1 MTSIRHETGLPTTD
15 GPGTR
20 ACAHRHGG
28 QSPLLT
34 ASCASRQGH
43 GAPARDGTALSSA
56 RRPGHAVTSP
66 SSARGPRFS
75 GETRHALP
83 SGAVLAHLANRR
95 GPCGGQD
102 GGRRRSP
109 KRKGNPVQGA
119 CVCLWV
125 LTSMTER
132 PPCTRRCG
140 RWLPCVMRV
149 TASASNPNCPFGA
162 VPTRGQATSPKPG
175 AARRPPRGVLIWAG
189 CHEPPARLVSP
200 LQSPARRTRPRGGG
214 QRRRSLT
221 VRFSVKEG
229 AHLAR
234 RVSLRP
240 HHPERARSRLISETT
255 QSLAWLA
262 PGWEATQEDRV
273 L

>member
-1 MTSIRHETGLPTTD
+1 MKPVCPPRTARAREPAHIATGANSRSSRLRAPAAKDTAPRPCRHVPEL
-15 GPGTR
+15 GTR
-20 ACAHRHGG
+20 PAFLGRDATRSAVRRRSCPPGE
-28 QSPLLT
+28 SP
-34 ASCASRQGH
+34 R
-43 GAPARDGTALSSA
+43 ALWQA
-56 RRPGHAVTSP
+56 GR
-66 SSARGPRFS
+66 
-75 GETRHALP
+75 
-83 SGAVLAHLANRR
+83 
-95 GPCGGQD
+95 
-102 GGRRRSP
+102 GRRRSP

-132 PPCTRRCG
+132 PPCTRHCG

-175 AARRPPRGVLIWAG
+175 AARRPPRGVLVRAD
-189 CHEPPARLVSP
+189 CREPPACLASP